1 MTVRI
6 GTYNLHGLRDSL
18 PALTRVIAGLRADV
32 LCVQEAPRF
41 GRWRARRRALAAAAG
56 MRLATPGRLGG
67 VAVLTGPR
75 VRVLEARSHALRV
88 FLGLE
93 LRGLA
98 IAVVEAGGARL
109 AVGSL
114 HLDLHDPA
122 RVHHAAE
129 AVALMERAAA
139 PYGAAIVLGGDVN
152 ERPHQPAWR
161 YLAGRLS
168 DCYETA
174 AASRLAYEE
183 LPGGRPEGRPVE
195 RSGGRSGGLTFP
207 AARPSARIDGVF
219 AAPEARVLSCGG
231 AEAAAA
237 DLAAASDHLPVVAE
251 LRLPV
256 G

>member
-1 MTVRI
+1 MTVRV

-168 DCYETA
+168 DCHEA
-174 AASRLAYEE
+174 AASRLA
-183 LPGGRPEGRPVE
+183 
-195 RSGGRSGGLTFP
+195 SGGSTFP

-219 AAPEARVLSCGG
+219 AAPEARVVSCGG
-231 AEAAAA
+231 ADVAAA

-251 LRLPV
+251 LCLP
-256 G
+256 GG

>member
-6 GTYNLHGLRDSL
+6 GTYNLHGLRDSV

-41 GRWRARRRALAAAAG
+41 GRWRARRRAFAAAAG

-129 AVALMERAAA
+129 AVTLMERAAA

-168 DCYETA
+168 DCHA
-174 AASRLAYEE
+174 AAAAARPA
-183 LPGGRPEGRPVE
+183 GGGPP
-195 RSGGRSGGLTFP
+195 GGLTFP

-219 AAPEARVLSCGG
+219 AAPEARVVSCGKVD
-231 AEAAAA
+231 AAAA

-251 LRLPV
+251 LCLP
-256 G
+256 GA